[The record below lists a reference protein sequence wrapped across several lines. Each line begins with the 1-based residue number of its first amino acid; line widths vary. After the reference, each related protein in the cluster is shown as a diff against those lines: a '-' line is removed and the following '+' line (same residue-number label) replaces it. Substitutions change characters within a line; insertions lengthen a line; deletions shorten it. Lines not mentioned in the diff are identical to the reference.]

1 MEALR
6 RYSDITLC
14 PGDALYIPRGHIHN
28 ASTVVFDKLSES
40 RLDLDNC
47 PPYPKEMPLA
57 MLANRL
63 DGPSLHLTFGLL
75 QSSGG
80 TVESLLHHALDAYF
94 ASRISDTH
102 ERVAIPARTCPR
114 SSSGQVT
121 MDYDV
126 EWKTIFH
133 YSLAEVARREHA
145 CDILLSNNSATQ
157 ESRRCTGSVI
167 LRKSVPL
174 FLLIMNGNNLNEVNV
189 DDQQLSNL
197 KRTYF
202 LALDAFR
209 SYASIP
215 KTTDFV
221 HHLLKSPSEEDLKF
235 SYPGF
240 GQNDVI
246 LCPEALSMLSEDMH
260 LHRLKSFDQFAR
272 DNFLEALKGMNLS
285 GKKRRDENRQQQDL
299 DLVAV
304 GQGEG
309 THIPIKQ

>member
-1 MEALR
+1 
-6 RYSDITLC
+6 
-14 PGDALYIPRGHIHN
+14 
-28 ASTVVFDKLSES
+28 
-40 RLDLDNC
+40 
-47 PPYPKEMPLA
+47 
-57 MLANRL
+57 
-63 DGPSLHLTFGLL
+63 
-75 QSSGG
+75 
-80 TVESLLHHALDAYF
+80 
-94 ASRISDTH
+94 
-102 ERVAIPARTCPR
+102 
-114 SSSGQVT
+114 

-215 KTTDFV
+215 KTTDFA

-260 LHRLKSFDQFAR
+260 LYRLKSFDQFAR